1 MEKQST
7 LLCSEL
13 SVQRRLYEVTL
24 NCAILAW
31 KDVQNA
37 KKHTGRAI
45 YGAVKAGSHCV
56 PVCEI
61 IAVQEKEDDSPCK
74 DTGKW
79 QKVPQSPTDSCQ
91 HAFTVYYVERTRQ
104 HCWRCSNVTF
114 QCSEHSLCLL
124 WIQTIKEQL
133 ALLTNRPK
141 SLLVY
146 INPYG
151 GKQRGK
157 QIYDHKVAPIFS
169 RASISTD
176 VIVTEHANH
185 ARDHLKAEADLKKYD
200 GVVCVG
206 GDGMF
211 SEIMHGL
218 VSRTQQ
224 DAGVDENSTEET
236 LIPCGLRIGIIPA
249 GSTDCICYA
258 TVGSNDPVTSA
269 LHMVVGDSQPM
280 DVCSVHSDDRF
291 LRYSVSLLGYGFY
304 GDVLK
309 DSERKR
315 WMGPARYNIS
325 GVKTFLS
332 HRYYEGTVS
341 FLPAEENLG
350 TPRDKVQCRSG
361 CSICRRSS
369 SDKLLSKE
377 DEASVSDVDCRD
389 TWTVIR
395 GKFLAINAANMSCA
409 CPRSPK
415 GLSPSAHLAD
425 GTTDLILVR
434 KCSRV
439 DFLRH
444 LLRHTNK
451 KDQFDHSFVEVYR
464 VKQFRFTPRF
474 QECGSEMDLRESR
487 AGGKHFFCQ
496 ICRENRACG
505 CMSSQ
510 SNWNCDGEIL
520 PHTAIQVRVHCQLI
534 KLFARG
540 IEEQPVFE
548 DLYACCQLNNP
559 PNHEL

>member
-1 MEKQST
+1 MEKQSS
-7 LLCSEL
+7 LLSSQLCI
-13 SVQRRLYEVTL
+13 QRRQYEVTL
-24 NCAILAW
+24 NSFFLAW
-31 KDVQNA
+31 KEIQTA
-37 KKHTGRAI
+37 KKYTGRAI
-45 YGAVKAGSHCV
+45 YGAFKAGSHCV
-56 PVCEI
+56 PVFEI
-61 IAVQEKEDDSPCK
+61 IAVQEKEDDAPTK

-79 QKVPQSPTDSCQ
+79 QKVPQSPVHSSQ
-91 HAFTVYYVERTRQ
+91 HAFTVFYVERMRQ
-104 HCWRCSNVTF
+104 HCWRCSDVTF
-114 QCSEHSLCLL
+114 HCSEWAVCLL
-124 WIQTIKEQL
+124 WVQTIREQL

-157 QIYDHKVAPIFS
+157 QIYDHKVAPVFS

-176 VIVTEHANH
+176 VIVTECANH
-185 ARDHLKAEADLKKYD
+185 ARDHLKTDADLKKYD

-224 DAGVDENSTEET
+224 DAGVDENSTEGT
-236 LIPCGLRIGIIPA
+236 LVPCGLRIGIIPA

-269 LHMVVGDSQPM
+269 LHIIVGDSQPM
-280 DVCSVHSDDRF
+280 DVCSVHSDVNF

-304 GDVLK
+304 GDVLT

-315 WMGPARYNIS
+315 WMGPARYDIS

-341 FLPAEENLG
+341 FLPAEGNLG
-350 TPRDKVQCRSG
+350 TPRDKIQCRSG
-361 CSICRRSS
+361 CTICQRSS
-369 SDKLLSKE
+369 SDKLVSKDE
-377 DEASVSDVDCRD
+377 DSVSDAECRD
-389 TWTVIR
+389 MWTVIR
-395 GKFLAINAANMSCA
+395 GKFLAINAASMSCA

-434 KCSRV
+434 KCSRL

-451 KDQFDHSFVEVYR
+451 DDQFDHSFVEVYR
-464 VKQFRFTPRF
+464 VRQFSFKPRH
-474 QECGSEMDLRESR
+474 QECDSEMDLRESG
-487 AGGKHFFCQ
+487 AGGKRCFSQ
-496 ICRENRACG
+496 ICREHRACG
-505 CMSSQ
+505 CMPVQ

-534 KLFARG
+534 RLFARG
-540 IEEQPVFE
+540 IEEQSVFE
-548 DLYACCQLNNP
+548 DPYALCAI
-559 PNHEL
+559 